1 MHKKLEADLI
11 SLAHSILQMK
21 NKEDVF
27 ALKAKAHQLYEK
39 LALLA
44 YVEEYIDTTP
54 NATTTKEAL
63 FTKIAAIENNIADK
77 EVITTTNP
85 IVSDTNFETE
95 DTSIENDVTTTS
107 STNTIAEEPPIHEEE
122 FLVENKD
129 REEIPFTI
137 KQALEQPLIQE
148 SLFEEP
154 EKEARIE
161 NEIIEQPFDAL
172 ENILFGDT
180 TDIDTISSI
189 DTKDI
194 EDVAFVEEKQ
204 NLELQNILSND
215 KKDIEDVAFIEETNN
230 ELEQE
235 TQVEEEKISIDKITT
250 QPIVEET
257 PPLKEE
263 TTKKLTLEEE
273 LADTLSVD
281 VMANLFEKAPVKKT
295 VNDLMFRDTITIDLN
310 DRIAFV
316 KNLFEGNQEDFNRVI
331 SQLNTMKSEKEG
343 KHFILKMIKPDYD
356 WSSKE
361 VYEARLLEI
370 IERRFN

>member
-1 MHKKLEADLI
+1 MHKKLAADLT

-27 ALKAKAHQLYEK
+27 ALKAKAHEVYEK

-63 FTKIAAIENNIADK
+63 FTKIATIENNIADK

-95 DTSIENDVTTTS
+95 DTSTSIAIENDVTTTS
-107 STNTIAEEPPIHEEE
+107 STNTIAEEPPIREEE

-137 KQALEQPLIQE
+137 KQTLEQPLIQE

-154 EKEARIE
+154 EKEKEARIE

-180 TDIDTISSI
+180 TDVDSISSI

-194 EDVAFVEEKQ
+194 EGVTFV
-204 NLELQNILSND
+204 
-215 KKDIEDVAFIEETNN
+215 EETNN
-230 ELEQE
+230 ESEQE

-257 PPLKEE
+257 PPLKEK